1 MMLLSQKIFALSLAL
16 LFFVVVVDLARRKRL
31 RIEYSILWTVTS
43 IIIFLVVICY
53 DALLKF
59 TQIVGAVLPTT
70 ILFIFSIM
78 FLLFLNLHFS
88 VKVSDLSEQ
97 LKNLGQEFSI
107 HKSETTRKKEKS
119 GA

>member
-1 MMLLSQKIFALSLAL
+1 MLLSQKLFALSLAL
-16 LFFVVVVDLARRKRL
+16 LFFIVVMDLARRKRL
-31 RIEYSILWTVTS
+31 RIEYSIMWSITS
-43 IIIFLVVICY
+43 IVIFLVVIWY

-59 TQIVGAVLPTT
+59 TRVVGAVLPTT
-70 ILFIFSIM
+70 ILFILSIM

-107 HKSETTRKKEKS
+107 QKSETSRKKEKS
-119 GA
+119 GV

>member
-1 MMLLSQKIFALSLAL
+1 MLLSQKLFALSLAL
-16 LFFVVVVDLARRKRL
+16 LFFIVVMDLARRKRL
-31 RIEYSILWTVTS
+31 RIEYSIMWSITS
-43 IIIFLVVICY
+43 IVIFLVVIWY

-59 TQIVGAVLPTT
+59 TRVVGAVLPTT
-70 ILFIFSIM
+70 ILFILSIM

-107 HKSETTRKKEKS
+107 QKSETSRKKEKS